1 MKTYKIL
8 AISFLF
14 GTFANAQTLDE
25 AIKKTDNERF
35 ASARTDFNA
44 LIAKEPSKADNF
56 FYFGENYFKNDEL
69 DSANMMWTKGASV
82 DPLNALNVV
91 GLGKYLWYKGDTTK
105 ARVQFAK
112 AATMT
117 KNKNAEVI
125 RKTAE
130 VLTYAPIKR
139 LDEAI
144 KLLELAIK
152 LDGKNPESYLILG
165 DALLEKTPRDGS
177 PAIKNYNLAL
187 DLNPK
192 SSKGIVRTAKLYQRA
207 RNYELADQKYKE
219 AQALDPTYAPAF
231 RENAELNM
239 MFNQSNKAIE
249 NWKKYIELN
258 NSTEARYRFA
268 TSLFSAKKHCDAI
281 NELLSVQASGFD
293 NFYVERML
301 TYSYYE
307 CPGDDS
313 KTSFEK
319 GLATSDK
326 FLSMVPADKVIGLD
340 YKYKGL
346 ILGKLGKDSLAIA
359 QYEIAALKDTAIA
372 KDMYTEIAKLYM
384 KAKKYDNVITT
395 FNKKMNGNPNNITPQ
410 EYYDFGK
417 AYYFGPKNYAMAD
430 TCFTRLAERSPS
442 YAISY
447 FWIARSKYKFETPT
461 TKWLAKDNYKK
472 FVDLLKQEE
481 MATPAYKTF
490 TIEACKYLGD
500 YYINSKEYNKIE
512 SQKYWNIVKTLD
524 PADKQAAAFFASPH
538 GK

>member
-35 ASARTDFNA
+35 AAARTDFNA
-44 LIAKEPSKADNF
+44 LIAKEPTKADNY

-112 AATMT
+112 AVTMT

-192 SSKGIVRTAKLYQRA
+192 SSKGIVRTAKLYQRS
-207 RNYELADQKYKE
+207 RNFALADSIYKV
-219 AQALDPTYAPAF
+219 AIKLDSTYAPAY

-239 MFNQSNKAIE
+239 MFNQHNRAIE
-249 NWKKYIELN
+249 NWKKYIALN
-258 NSTEARYRFA
+258 NSIEARYRFA
-268 TSLFSAKKHCDAI
+268 TTLFSNKKHCDAI
-281 NELLSVQASGFD
+281 IELLNLQASGFD
-293 NFYVERML
+293 NFYIERML

-326 FLSMVPADKVIGLD
+326 FFSMVPADKVIGLD

-359 QYEIAALKDTAIA
+359 QYEIAALKDTAIT

-384 KAKKYDNVITT
+384 KAKKYDNVISTY
-395 FNKKMNGNPNNITPQ
+395 NKKMNGNPNNVSAQ
-410 EYYDFGK
+410 EYFDFGK

-430 TCFTRLAERSPS
+430 TCFSRLAQRSPS
-442 YAISY
+442 FVISY
-447 FWIARSKYKFETPT
+447 AWLGRCELKKETPT
-461 TKWLAKDNYKK
+461 TKWLAKDDYKK
-472 FVDLLKQEE
+472 FMDLIKPEDMNNQQYK
-481 MATPAYKTF
+481 AY
-490 TIEACKYLGD
+490 IMEACKYLGD
-500 YYINSKEYNKIE
+500 YYINSKEYNKVE